1 MANVML
7 EAMSAGV
14 PVVASDISGVRTAIG
29 STDERPLA
37 GWIFMPRNVDSLAER
52 ITEVVGAI
60 RTHSQSIAERVEEAT
75 YRIQNW
81 FTVDRMLDQTEQ
93 ILFS

>member
-1 MANVML
+1 MN
-7 EAMSAGV
+7 EAY
-14 PVVASDISGVRTAIG
+14 IINGVRTAIG

-37 GWIFMPRNVDSLAER
+37 GWIFTARNVDSLAER
-52 ITEVVGAI
+52 ITEVVGGL
-60 RTHSQSIAERVEEAT
+60 RTEPQSIAERVSEAT

-81 FTVDRMLDQTEQ
+81 FTLDRMLDQTER